1 VTPAIPSAA
10 QDAVAPLLGFQTL
23 LRRCRTAADRKR
35 LVLTAWETGALN
47 RHETSLLVT
56 AGMLET
62 A

>member
-1 VTPAIPSAA
+1 MSAVPSAA
-10 QDAVAPLLGFQTL
+10 QDVVAPLLGFQAL
-23 LRRCRTAADRKR
+23 LRRCRSAADRKR
-35 LVLTAWETGALN
+35 LVLAAWETGALN